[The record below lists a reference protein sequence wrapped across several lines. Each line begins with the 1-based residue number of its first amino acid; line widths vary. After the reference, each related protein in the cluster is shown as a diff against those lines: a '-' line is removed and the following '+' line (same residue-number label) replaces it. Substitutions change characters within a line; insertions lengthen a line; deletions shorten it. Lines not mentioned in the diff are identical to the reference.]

1 MITYRLLDEPDKTM
15 FVFEKLGK
23 VYGHIIKNKT
33 TSKPAKFIFE
43 TGKYDSIELLKAEF
57 PEAIDA
63 V

>member
-1 MITYRLLDEPDKTM
+1 MNKYILLNESDKTM

-33 TSKPAKFIFE
+33 NKAPAKFIFE
-43 TGKYDSIELLKAEF
+43 TGRYDSIELLKAEF
-57 PEAIDA
+57 PEATD